1 MSPADG
7 VRPIDYPPPFAAG
20 DVIGPP
26 TDDPDERIEVGVL
39 IVGGGPAGLA
49 CAIRLGQLLEERP
62 ELAERLGDVPVALV
76 DKGKQPGSHL
86 LSGAVVDPRS
96 LRKLFRGKYAIEDL
110 PSYGAIHGEAVYLL
124 TKGRALRIPPPPTMR
139 NHGNWI
145 FSLSQLGRFLSE
157 EAEALGVTILPE
169 TAAERLLVDHGRV
182 VGIRT
187 GDKGQGREGEPLG
200 NYEPGADVTARLT
213 VLAEGTAGH
222 LTLAALDRF
231 GLESEQPQLWE
242 LGVKEVWRVAKP
254 LDHIIH
260 TMGWPL
266 RKSAKWREF
275 GGSFVYPMGDE
286 HVSLG
291 FVAGLDYSDVELS
304 VHDLLQELKTHRLLR
319 TLLEGG
325 ERVAWGAK
333 TITSGGYQSLPR
345 AFHAPGL
352 VLAGESAGLVNI
364 PRLKGVHYA
373 VESGH
378 PRSRSDRR
386 GARTRR
392 GPHAARRA
400 RRVRRV
406 PPDELPDAGAPRG
419 AEHATGVRQGLL
431 RRWRAREP
439 DDRDEGEP
447 APEGVPLR
455 TAGGDA
461 AAAFGPVGKLPG
473 AGREAHL
480 RQAVLCFLI
489 RQQNA

>member
-1 MSPADG
+1 
-7 VRPIDYPPPFAAG
+7 
-20 DVIGPP
+20 
-26 TDDPDERIEVGVL
+26 
-39 IVGGGPAGLA
+39 
-49 CAIRLGQLLEERP
+49 
-62 ELAERLGDVPVALV
+62 
-76 DKGKQPGSHL
+76 
-86 LSGAVVDPRS
+86 
-96 LRKLFRGKYAIEDL
+96 
-110 PSYGAIHGEAVYLL
+110 
-124 TKGRALRIPPPPTMR
+124 MR

-169 TAAERLLVDHGRV
+169 TAADRLLVDHGRV

-275 GGSFVYPMGDE
+275 GGSFVYPMGEE

-352 VLAGESAGLVNI
+352 LLAGESAGLVNI

-373 VESGH
+373 VESGILAAEAIVEALA
-378 PRSRSDRR
+378 PGEAYTRP
-386 GARTRR
+386 GALAGYDEALR
-392 GPHAARRA
+392 
-400 RRVRRV
+400 
-406 PPDELPDAGAPRG
+406 DELPDEGAPRG
-419 AEHATGVRQGLL
+419 AQHAAGVRQGLL

-439 DDRDEGEP
+439 DDGDEGEA

-455 TAGGDA
+455 ATGGDA
-461 AAAFGPVGKLPG
+461 AAAFGPVGKLSG
-473 AGREAHL
+473 AGRDAHL
-480 RQAVLCFLI
+480 RQAVLCFLF